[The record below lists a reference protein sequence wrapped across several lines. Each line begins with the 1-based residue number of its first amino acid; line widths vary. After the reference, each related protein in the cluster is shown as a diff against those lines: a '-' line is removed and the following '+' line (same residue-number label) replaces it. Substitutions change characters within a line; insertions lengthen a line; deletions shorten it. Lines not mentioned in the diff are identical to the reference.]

1 MRAMVVSLSFIQYL
15 IFTPERSSFM
25 KVFESESIRN
35 ICLVGHGAAGKTSLT
50 SAILYASGAVNR
62 LARVEDG
69 NTVTDWEDEEIE
81 RKISI
86 SCSLAHCEWNKKKI
100 NILDTPG
107 YRPFLAETQLAL
119 RATDSAVVVV
129 DAVAGVEVQ
138 TEKVWEFCDEY
149 NLPRMIVVNKLDR
162 DNASG
167 ERTLASLEEAFG
179 RGAVPVQIPMGLEK
193 DFSGVVNLL
202 NEKAYRY
209 EKDGSGKFQEIDVPS
224 EYQEEMANAREK
236 LIEMAA
242 EGSDELMEKF
252 FAEGTLSQE
261 ELIEGLKSGMM
272 QGSIYPVLYC
282 SSTLNI
288 GTIQILNAIT
298 DLFAS
303 PAAVAKAVG
312 TDPKTNKAVER
323 TISSSEPYAAYVFKT
338 IADPFAGR
346 ISLLKLYSGVM
357 RSDSTY
363 NNQSTGKNEK
373 FGPLQIPQ
381 GKTMIPAGE
390 VHAGDFFAVNK
401 LKETITGNTFCDP
414 SKPIVFSSV
423 EIPEPSI
430 TFAIEP
436 KSRGD
441 EDKISNAL
449 ARIAEEDAAIKY
461 NRDPQTKQL
470 LLSGNGQ
477 LHVEITVSKL
487 SKRYGVEV
495 ILKTPK
501 VPYRETIR
509 GKADVQGR
517 HKKQTGGHGQFG
529 DCRIRMEPLPRGE
542 RFEFVDEIFGGAIPR
557 NFIPAVEKGIL
568 ESAARG
574 YLAGYPVVDFKV
586 TLYDGS
592 FHPVDS
598 SEMAFK
604 IAGSLAFKK
613 GMEQA
618 NPVLLEPIMNV
629 EIYAPQEYAGALT
642 GDLTSRRGRL
652 QGMDMKR
659 DIQIIKA
666 QVPMAEMVSYA
677 PVLTSVT
684 GGRGN
689 YHMEFSHY
697 DEVPAHIAQKIV
709 EEAGKEGAEEEE

>member
-1 MRAMVVSLSFIQYL
+1 MR
-15 IFTPERSSFM
+15 
-25 KVFESESIRN
+25 VFESDSIRN

-50 SAILYASGAVNR
+50 AAMLFDSGAANR

-86 SCSLAHCEWNKKKI
+86 SCALAHCEWNKKKI

-107 YRPFLAETQLAL
+107 YRPFLAETQLAV
-119 RATDSAVVVV
+119 RAADAAVIVV

-149 NLPRMIVVNKLDR
+149 NLPRIIVVNKLDR
-162 DNASG
+162 DNASSD
-167 ERTLASLEEAFG
+167 RSLASLEEAFG
-179 RGAVPVQIPMGLEK
+179 RGALPIQIPLGLEK
-193 DFSGVVNLL
+193 EFGGVISMLDK
-202 NEKAYRY
+202 KAYRY
-209 EKDGSGKFQEIDVPS
+209 APDGSGKFHEEEIPEDKRN
-224 EYQEEMANAREK
+224 ELAEKHEK
-236 LIEMAA
+236 LVEMVA
-242 EGSDELMEKF
+242 EGSDALMEKF
-252 FAEGTLSQE
+252 FAEGTLDQDD
-261 ELIEGLKSGMM
+261 LIEGLKAAIL
-272 QGSIYPVLYC
+272 QRSIFPVLYA
-282 SSTLNI
+282 SSTTNI
-288 GTIQILNAIT
+288 GIAQVLDAIAN
-298 DLFAS
+298 LLPS
-303 PAAVAKAVG
+303 PASVATVAG
-312 TDPKTNKAVER
+312 IDPKTDEAVER
-323 TISSSEPYAAYVFKT
+323 AISSDQPYAGYVFKT

-346 ISLLKLYSGVM
+346 ISLVKLYSGIM

-363 NNQSTGKNEK
+363 HNQTKNKNEK
-373 FGPLQIPQ
+373 FGPLQIAQ
-381 GKTMIPAGE
+381 GKTMLPVGE
-390 VHAGDFFAVNK
+390 VHAGDFFAVTK
-401 LKETITGNTFCDP
+401 LKETGTGDTLCDP
-414 SKPIVFSSV
+414 SNPIVFRGV
-423 EIPEPSI
+423 QIPEPSI

-449 ARIAEEDAAIKY
+449 ARIAEEDAAIEY
-461 NRDPQTKQL
+461 HRDSQTKQL
-470 LLSGNGQ
+470 LLSGSGQ
-477 LHVEITVSKL
+477 LHVEVTVAKL
-487 SKRYGVEV
+487 QKRYGVEV

-501 VPYRETIR
+501 IPYRETIR

-529 DCRIRMEPLPRGE
+529 DCRIKMEPLPRGGQ
-542 RFEFVDEIFGGAIPR
+542 FEFIDEIFGGAIPR
-557 NFIPAVEKGIL
+557 NFIPAVEKGIV
-568 ESAARG
+568 EAATRG
-574 YLAGYPVVDFKV
+574 FLAGYPVVDFKI

-592 FHPVDS
+592 YHPVDS

-613 GMEQA
+613 AMEKA

-659 DIQIIKA
+659 DTQIIKA

-697 DEVPAHIAQKIV
+697 DEVPAHIAQKII
-709 EEAGKEGAEEEE
+709 EEASKAKTDEEE

>member
-1 MRAMVVSLSFIQYL
+1 
-15 IFTPERSSFM
+15 M

-35 ICLVGHGAAGKTSLT
+35 ICLIGHGAAGKTSLT
-50 SAILYASGAVNR
+50 SAILYTSGSVNR
-62 LARVEDG
+62 LSHVEEG

-86 SCSLAHCEWNKKKI
+86 SCALAHCEWNKNKI

-129 DAVAGVEVQ
+129 DGVAGVEVQ
-138 TEKVWEFCDEY
+138 TEKVWEISDEY
-149 NLPRMIVVNKLDR
+149 DLPRIIVVNKLDR
-162 DNASG
+162 DNASE
-167 ERTLASLEEAFG
+167 ERTMSSLEESFG
-179 RGAVPVQIPMGLEK
+179 RGIIPLQIPLGVEK
-193 DFSGVVNLL
+193 DFSGVIDLL
-202 NEKAYRY
+202 DEKAYRY
-209 EKDGSGKFQEIDVPS
+209 EKDGSGKFKEIDVPS
-224 EYQEEMANAREK
+224 EYVDTLATAREK
-236 LIEMAA
+236 LVELAA

-252 FAEGTLSQE
+252 FAEGTLE
-261 ELIEGLKSGMM
+261 RDDLIEGLKKGIM
-272 QGSIYPVLYC
+272 QRSIFPVFFA
-282 SSTLNI
+282 SASLNI
-288 GTIQILNAIT
+288 GIAQIIDAVTNL
-298 DLFAS
+298 LPS
-303 PAAVAKAVG
+303 PAEVG
-312 TDPKTNKAVER
+312 KTVGMDSKTNEPVER
-323 TISSSEPYAAYVFKT
+323 TIASSEPYAAYVFKT

-346 ISLLKLYSGVM
+346 ISLIKLYSGIM
-357 RSDSTY
+357 RSDSAY
-363 NNQSTGKNEK
+363 NNLSKGKSEK
-373 FGPLQIPQ
+373 FGSLQILQ
-381 GKTMIPAGE
+381 GKTMTPIGE
-390 VHAGDFFAVNK
+390 VHAGDFFAVTK
-401 LKETITGNTFCDP
+401 LKETTTGDTLCDP
-414 SKPIVFSSV
+414 SGAILFKSV

-449 ARIAEEDAAIKY
+449 SRITEEDAAIKY

-501 VPYRETIR
+501 IPYRETIK
-509 GKADVQGR
+509 GKAEVQGR

-529 DCRIRMEPLPRGE
+529 DCRIRIEPLPRGGK
-542 RFEFVDEIFGGAIPR
+542 FEFADEIFGGAIPR
-557 NFIPAVEKGIL
+557 NFIPAVEKGIT
-568 ESAARG
+568 ETAARG
-574 YLAGYPVVDFKV
+574 FLAGYPVVDFKV

-613 GMEQA
+613 AMEQA
-618 NPVLLEPIMNV
+618 NPVLLEPVMNV

-684 GGRGN
+684 GGRGTFN
-689 YHMEFSHY
+689 MEFSHY
-697 DEVPAHIAQKIV
+697 DEVPAHIAQKII
-709 EEAGKEGAEEEE
+709 EEAQKESTEEEE